1 MRTLLLAYLLAAVL
15 AAQEY
20 RATLLGTVT
29 DPAGAAVPMASV
41 TVTNDDTGV
50 SSRTKCNGE
59 GGYQIPYLQP
69 GVYTLEVTHAGF
81 KTHRRGPIEL
91 RVNDRAKIDVPL
103 EIGRAA
109 EQVTV
114 VADAPLIEDS
124 TGSLG

>member
-1 MRTLLLAYLLAAVL
+1 MRTLLLAFLLAALL

-50 SSRTKCNGE
+50 SSRTMCNGE

-69 GVYTLEVTHAGF
+69 GLYTLRLNINDVV
-81 KTHRRGPIEL
+81 
-91 RVNDRAKIDVPL
+91 VNQTLTPTTDFTI
-103 EIGRAA
+103 I
-109 EQVTV
+109 
-114 VADAPLIEDS
+114 
-124 TGSLG
+124 